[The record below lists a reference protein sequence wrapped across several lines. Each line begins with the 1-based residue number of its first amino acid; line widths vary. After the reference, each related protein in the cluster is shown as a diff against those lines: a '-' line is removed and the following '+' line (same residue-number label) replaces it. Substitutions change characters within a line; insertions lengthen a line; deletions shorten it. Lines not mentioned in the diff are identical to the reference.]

1 MEKYISR
8 NIVVVILLFVA
19 GVLRSQEVPPIDV
32 YTTEQYGGENQNWS
46 ISQSE
51 NKYIYVANNKG
62 LLEFNGEDWQLYV
75 TPNETI
81 MRSVKCISNRIY
93 TGFFMDFGYWEK
105 DEFGLLKYSSLVNIE
120 KVKMLEDEQIWEII
134 ELDGWVLFKS
144 LQRIY
149 LYNLNSRN
157 VKIIESFNSIT
168 KIAKVNNVVYFQDIE
183 KGLFKIENG
192 ASLLVSDDAVFK
204 KNKLIN
210 IFYLNDKPLF
220 LTQKKGFYF
229 FENNKVVIWNINADE
244 VLKYNTIYSA
254 EILVDDSLVLGT
266 ISNGLIYINKL
277 GEIEY
282 ELNQNLGLSNNTV
295 LSIFQDFEKN
305 LWLGL
310 DNGINLV
317 NFNSP
322 FKTFSNQKEY
332 LGTIYTTLLF
342 EGNMYLGTN
351 QGLFVKKYNTTDP
364 FKFVNKTQGQVWSL
378 KAINGTLFCGHDSGT
393 FIINDKKANLIFDS
407 QGSWD
412 FKAIS
417 GNLII
422 QGSYDGL
429 YVLQKNNNNWVLR
442 NKINGFD
449 NSSRYFL
456 ILDNSKIFVN
466 HEYKGVFKLKID
478 SDLKN
483 VEQVEK
489 EMSVN
494 KGLHSSLIKYNNDVL
509 YASKEGVFKYNSLED
524 IFKIDSVYSN
534 LLPKKNFVSAK
545 LITDKRTNKLW
556 AFTNEGLRYLSPGAL
571 SNKPNLNIIPIKN
584 NLLKGASGFE
594 NIIHLENDKYLVGT
608 INGYLIVD
616 LSKIEVPKS
625 FNISITKVINYETDK
640 PIKHI
645 KLTKEVIFK
654 TKENSVEFS
663 YSVPSF
669 VSSANITYQHK
680 LEGYNSKWSDYS
692 ESNTTLFENLP
703 HGNYTFKVRALMSG
717 KISSNIASFNFNIA
731 KPWYLSEF
739 AILVYVLIFILLVLI
754 WYMLSKK
761 YYNDKQQ
768 KLLMKAQREIELK
781 ELESSQKIIK
791 LNNEK
796 LRNDIASKNREL
808 ATSTMSIIKKNEFLS
823 NLKTELLKG
832 DEQNIKKVVKI
843 IDNNLNNTDDWKM
856 FQEAFNNAD
865 QNFLDKMKEKHD
877 NLTPN
882 DLRLCAYLRLN
893 LSSKEIAPLLNISP
907 RSVEVKRYRLR
918 KKMNLEHDMNLTNY
932 ILNI

>member
-229 FENNKVVIWNINADE
+229 FENNKVVKWNINADE

-378 KAINGTLFCGHDSGT
+378 KAINGTLFCGHDTGT
-393 FIINDKKANLIFDS
+393 FIINNKKANLIFDS

-509 YASKEGVFKYNSLED
+509 YASKEGVFKYNSVED

-616 LSKIEVPKS
+616 LSKIEVPKN

-640 PIKHI
+640 PIKNI

-865 QNFLDKMKEKHD
+865 QSFLDKMKEKHD

>member
-8 NIVVVILLFVA
+8 NIVVVILMFVA
-19 GVLRSQEVPPIDV
+19 GVLRSQDVPPIDV

-105 DEFGLLKYSSLVNIE
+105 DEFGLLKYTSLVNIE

-157 VKIIESFNSIT
+157 IKIIESFNSIT

-229 FENNKVVIWNINADE
+229 FENNKVVKWNINADE

-351 QGLFVKKYNTTDP
+351 QGLFVKKYNTKDP

-378 KAINGTLFCGHDSGT
+378 KAIYGTLFCGHDSGT

-412 FKAIS
+412 FKEIS

-640 PIKHI
+640 PIKNI

-669 VSSANITYQHK
+669 VSSTNITYQHK

-717 KISSNIASFNFNIA
+717 KISNNIASFNFNIA

-739 AILVYVLIFILLVLI
+739 AIIVYVLIFILLVLI

>member
-229 FENNKVVIWNINADE
+229 FENNKVVKWNINADE

-761 YYNDKQQ
+761 YYNAKQQ